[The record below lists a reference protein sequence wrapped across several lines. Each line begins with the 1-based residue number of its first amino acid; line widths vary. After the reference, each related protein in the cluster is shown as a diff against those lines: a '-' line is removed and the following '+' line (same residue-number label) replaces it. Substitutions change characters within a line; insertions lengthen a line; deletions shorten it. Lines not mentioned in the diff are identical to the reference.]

1 MLPFPD
7 RGDVS
12 AVLIDFI
19 DDVDGPS

>member
-19 DDVDGPS
+19 DEVDGPS